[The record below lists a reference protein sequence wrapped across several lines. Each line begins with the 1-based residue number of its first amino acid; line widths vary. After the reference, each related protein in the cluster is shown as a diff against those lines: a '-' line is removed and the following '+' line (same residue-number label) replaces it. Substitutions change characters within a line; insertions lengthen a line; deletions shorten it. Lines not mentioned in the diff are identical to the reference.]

1 MSYAAVLS
9 QGGMYINE
17 VFSRTLVD
25 ALYTKLEPESFQIFI
40 LLDRTIHGQ
49 SRVTLMA
56 SNKTKPDLRQHAD
69 AINLGMF
76 EQFLR
81 YDEGPKREFSRS
93 SVVSF
98 VNQGELIFPSVGSL
112 CVATKTIHPSIPTH
126 PHTHTHINKPMIFS
140 HNANVNF

>member
-1 MSYAAVLS
+1 
-9 QGGMYINE
+9 
-17 VFSRTLVD
+17 
-25 ALYTKLEPESFQIFI
+25 
-40 LLDRTIHGQ
+40 
-49 SRVTLMA
+49 MA

-112 CVATKTIHPSIPTH
+112 KNESPEKISSKVSDLGESASLLGFTKVQNDCKEIRTIAGEFTAGKLSRSEALDKLSPKIDKLKTDYEE
-126 PHTHTHINKPMIFS
+126 IRDIMIQFYGGLGG
-140 HNANVNF
+140 